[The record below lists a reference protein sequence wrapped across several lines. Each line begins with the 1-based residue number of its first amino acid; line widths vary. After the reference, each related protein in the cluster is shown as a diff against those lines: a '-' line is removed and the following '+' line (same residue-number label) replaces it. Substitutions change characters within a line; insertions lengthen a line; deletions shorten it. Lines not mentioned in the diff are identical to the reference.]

1 MNRQIENL
9 LAGVGSTTFETV
21 ARGALNDDS
30 AALVGTPEFEEI
42 TTSHADLRTIGIVK
56 VSGIATSQGP
66 ERNEQAW
73 STVVKIIDPTKEA
86 RRAILDNEAQIY
98 RLGLFNGDEVPFRA
112 AKCYFIGSHEDDLS
126 TLWLEDLSNAPQP
139 PWNLEQ
145 FAVAANHIGQF
156 NGHHLERDTK
166 LPMDILRDSYIA
178 RLERHDR
185 GSIAEE
191 LVQKRDTEIVKAAYA
206 ESSIELTIRFFGLVE
221 QLKEAGRNLP
231 HSLAFGNTHSR
242 NLIPVG
248 DETVGID
255 WGTVGMEP
263 VGSDIGVLLGSPLSY
278 GIQEASLLIQN
289 ERPLYDSYVIGL
301 RSRGWDG
308 NDDEL
313 RLGFFCQFAFYISL
327 LGVLPIVISDLADR
341 KEFIE
346 KRMGV
351 PFDDVPSHVA
361 PVLAVIPKY
370 VEELEALL
378 G

>member
-1 MNRQIENL
+1 MNEQIEKL
-9 LAGVGSTTFETV
+9 LAGVSSTTFETV
-21 ARGALNDDS
+21 ARGVLGDDS
-30 AALVGTPEFEEI
+30 ATLNSTPVFEEI

-56 VSGIATSQGP
+56 VSGIATGQGP

-73 STVVKIIDPTKEA
+73 STVVKISDPRKEA
-86 RRAILDNEAQIY
+86 RRANLDNEAQIY

-112 AKCYFIGSHEDDLS
+112 AKCYFIGSHEDELS

-139 PWNLEQ
+139 PWTVEQ
-145 FAVAANHIGQF
+145 FSVAANHIGQF
-156 NGHHLERDTK
+156 NGHNLERNTK
-166 LPMDILRDSYIA
+166 LPMDILLDSYIT

-191 LVQKRDTEIVKAAYA
+191 FVQKRDTEIVKAAYA
-206 ESSIELTIRFFGLVE
+206 ESSIESTIRFFGLVE
-221 QLKEAGRNLP
+221 QLEEAGRNLP
-231 HSLAFGNTHSR
+231 HSLAFGDAHSR
-242 NLIPVG
+242 NLFPVG

-278 GIQEASLLIQN
+278 GIQEASLMMQN
-289 ERPLYDSYVIGL
+289 ERAMYDSYVIGL

-327 LGVLPIVISDLADR
+327 IGGLPIVISKLADR

-346 KRMGV
+346 KRIGV
-351 PFDDVPSHVA
+351 PFDDVPSHLA